1 MHVQSNNSYVV
12 VVRATDGSGNVSDQ
26 TVTVSVANLDEVA
39 PNITGPSGGAG
50 AANSSVTVNEN
61 QTAVHTF
68 SASEAVTWSL
78 NGGADAGKFS
88 LSAGGV
94 LTFTAAPDYET
105 PLDADTN
112 NSYVVVVRATDGA
125 GNVSDQTVTV
135 TVANLDEVAP
145 NITGPSG
152 GAGAANSSV
161 TVNENQTAVHTFS
174 ASEAVTWSLNGGA
187 DAGKFSL
194 SAGGVLTFT
203 AAPDY
208 ETPLDADTNNS
219 CAVVDRATDGARHV
233 SEQTVTVTV
242 ANLDEVAPNITGP
255 SGGAGGALYSL
266 PARRSSALVHT
277 FSASEAVTWSLNGG
291 ADAGKF
297 SLSAGGVLTFT
308 AAPDYE
314 TPLDADTN
322 NS

>member
-1 MHVQSNNSYVV
+1 MT
-12 VVRATDGSGNVSDQ
+12 ATDGSVNESEQAVRDRLSFPTRRSSD
-26 TVTVSVANLDEVA
+26 L
-39 PNITGPSGGAG
+39 TGPSGGSG

-78 NGGADAGKFS
+78 NGGADAGRFS
-88 LSAGGV
+88 VSAGGV
-94 LTFTAAPDYET
+94 LTFTSAPDYEAPT
-105 PLDADTN
+105 DADTN

-208 ETPLDADTNNS
+208 ETPLDRS
-219 CAVVDRATDGARHV
+219 EERRLGEEGRAIGVAGNEPD
-233 SEQTVTVTV
+233 QT
-242 ANLDEVAPNITGP
+242 A
-255 SGGAGGALYSL
+255 
-266 PARRSSALVHT
+266 
-277 FSASEAVTWSLNGG
+277 
-291 ADAGKF
+291 
-297 SLSAGGVLTFT
+297 
-308 AAPDYE
+308 
-314 TPLDADTN
+314 
-322 NS
+322 

>member
-174 ASEAVTWSLNGGA
+174 ASEAGTWTLNGGA

-208 ETPLDADTNNS
+208 ETPQDA
-219 CAVVDRATDGARHV
+219 RAEERRVGEERGTEASGNE

-255 SGGAGGALYSL
+255 SGGAGA
-266 PARRSSALVHT
+266 ANSSVTVKENQTVVRA
-277 FSASEAVTWSLNGG
+277 FSGCEAVTWTLNGG

-314 TPLDADTN
+314 SPQDA
-322 NS
+322 